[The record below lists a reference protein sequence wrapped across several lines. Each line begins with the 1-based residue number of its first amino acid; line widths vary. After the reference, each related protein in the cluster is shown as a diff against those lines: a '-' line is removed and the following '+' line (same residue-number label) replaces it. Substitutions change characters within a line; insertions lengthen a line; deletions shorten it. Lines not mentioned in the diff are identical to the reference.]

1 MELINPG
8 IKARNDTLS
17 KNNYSGIQESILK
30 AIENAGEMI
39 IKKVTNFN
47 DHLKKLENK
56 QRCHNCTLEK
66 KSNNTGYRVCCKKCE
81 KATCPSH
88 FVNICKK
95 CKNE

>member
-56 QRCHNCTLEK
+56 QSKGVIIVYWKRNQITPVTE
-66 KSNNTGYRVCCKKCE
+66 YV
-81 KATCPSH
+81 A
-88 FVNICKK
+88 
-95 CKNE
+95 KNVKRRLAQVIS